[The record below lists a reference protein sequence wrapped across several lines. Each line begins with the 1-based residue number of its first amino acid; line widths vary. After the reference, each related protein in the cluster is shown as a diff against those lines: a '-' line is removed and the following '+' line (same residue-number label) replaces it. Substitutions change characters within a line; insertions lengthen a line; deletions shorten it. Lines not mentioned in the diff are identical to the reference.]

1 MADNKE
7 KEKYEKV
14 TNLIVK
20 SILALSICFF
30 IIYKLWSIEIKIEN
44 FDYLYF
50 LSTVIALFA
59 IVLSVLFIL
68 NLQNSLISFTIV
80 FLIL

>member
-30 IIYKLWSIEIKIEN
+30 IIYKLWNIEG
-44 FDYLYF
+44 
-50 LSTVIALFA
+50 LS
-59 IVLSVLFIL
+59 
-68 NLQNSLISFTIV
+68 
-80 FLIL
+80 